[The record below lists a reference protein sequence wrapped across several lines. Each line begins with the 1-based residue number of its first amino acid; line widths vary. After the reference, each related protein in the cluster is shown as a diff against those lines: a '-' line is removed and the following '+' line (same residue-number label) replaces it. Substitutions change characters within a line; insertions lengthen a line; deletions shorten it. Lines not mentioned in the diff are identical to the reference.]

1 MTIDELVQSQR
12 EWLRNDGPDSEIV
25 VSTRI
30 RLARNLA
37 AFPFVSRLSPD
48 ERLRVIETL
57 RKAVR
62 KTPFGQN
69 STLFQLEDLSPLDRK
84 LLVECHL
91 ISREM
96 AEGSGPRSVMIS
108 PNGQFSLMFIEED
121 HLRIQCVKSGFC
133 LRKVWSEI
141 NALDDQIEK
150 NLVYA
155 WSKDLGYLTACP
167 SNVGTGMRVSVMLHL
182 PALSMTRQFTKVHNS
197 LQKISLAV
205 RGLYGEGS
213 QAWGDF
219 YQISNQCT
227 LGVTEEE
234 LISQVQDVV
243 GAVISYEKKARAFLL
258 EQNSEKLKAGINEC
272 LKLIRETEALNPQD
286 TMKCLSAIRLG
297 INLGLVEN
305 ISLEVV
311 NQLLLQIQPAYLQ
324 WIYGGVESSLDS
336 NEFRSQYLKKFL
348 LKIRD

>member
-1 MTIDELVQSQR
+1 MTIDEIVQSQR
-12 EWLRNDGPDSEIV
+12 DWLRNEGPDSEIV

-37 AFPFVSRLSPD
+37 SFPFILHLSAAD
-48 ERLRVIETL
+48 RLRVIETL
-57 RKAVR
+57 RKAIR
-62 KTPFGQN
+62 KTSFGQN
-69 STLFQLEDLSPLDRK
+69 STLFQLEDLSGLDRK

-91 ISREM
+91 ISRDM
-96 AEGSGPRSVMIS
+96 ADGEGPRSVMIS
-108 PNGQFSLMFIEED
+108 PNGQFSVMFIEED

-133 LRKVWSEI
+133 LQKIWAEI
-141 NALDDQIEK
+141 NDLDDQIEQ

-155 WSKDLGYLTACP
+155 WSQDFGYLTACP

-182 PALSMTRQFTKVHNS
+182 PALGMTHQITKVHNS
-197 LQKISLAV
+197 LQKISLTV

-234 LISQVQDVV
+234 IISQVQEVV
-243 GAVISYEKKARAFLL
+243 GAVIGYEKKAREFLL
-258 EQNSEKLKAGINEC
+258 EQSSEKLKSGIAES
-272 LKLIRETEALNPQD
+272 LGLIRTSDAMDPQD
-286 TMKCLSAIRLG
+286 TMKCLSRIRLG
-297 INLGLVEN
+297 IILGLVED
-305 ISLEVV
+305 ISLDVV

-336 NEFRSQYLKKFL
+336 NEFRAQYLKKFL
-348 LKIRD
+348 LKIND

>member
-1 MTIDELVQSQR
+1 MTIDELVQSKR
-12 EWLRNDGPDSEIV
+12 DWLRNEGPDSEIV

-37 AFPFVSRLSPD
+37 PFSFVSRLSNA
-48 ERLRVIETL
+48 ERTRVIETL
-57 RKAVR
+57 RKAIR
-62 KTPFGQN
+62 KTSFGQN
-69 STLFQLEDLSPLDRK
+69 STLFHLNDLSSLDRK

-96 AEGSGPRSVMIS
+96 AEGEGPRSVMIS

-133 LRKVWSEI
+133 LQKIWTEI
-141 NALDDQIEK
+141 NDLDDQIEQ

-155 WSKDLGYLTACP
+155 WSEELGYLTACP
-167 SNVGTGMRVSVMLHL
+167 SNVGTWMRVSVMLHL
-182 PALSMTRQFTKVHNS
+182 PALGMTRQITKVHNS
-197 LQKISLAV
+197 LQKISLTV

-227 LGVTEEE
+227 LGMTEEE
-234 LISQVQDVV
+234 ILSQVQDVV
-243 GAVISYEKKARAFLL
+243 GAVIDYEKKAREFLL
-258 EQNSEKLKAGINEC
+258 EQNSEKLKSGIEEC
-272 LKLIRETEALNPQD
+272 LELIRESDALNPQD

-297 INLGLVEN
+297 IILGLVED
-305 ISLEVV
+305 ISLDVV
-311 NQLLLQIQPAYLQ
+311 NQLLLQIQPANLQ

-336 NEFRSQYLKKFL
+336 NEFRAQYLKKFL
-348 LKIRD
+348 LKINY